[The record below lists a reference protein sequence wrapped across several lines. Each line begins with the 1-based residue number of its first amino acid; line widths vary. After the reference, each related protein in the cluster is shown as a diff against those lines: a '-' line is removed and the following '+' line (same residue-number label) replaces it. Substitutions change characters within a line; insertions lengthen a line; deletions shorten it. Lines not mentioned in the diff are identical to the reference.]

1 MGMDPKLEAYV
12 YQHGGDSLQPLPDAL
27 GRVHRVVFDICCT
40 DQLCEMCDGGLHP
53 QLPSGFKGVFNTL
66 GWMLMCASDA
76 VRYGG
81 HLDGKLLLKD
91 RLRERLEAAM
101 PFWADFCAQ
110 VFAGDG
116 DGSRPF
122 FDAHPEYRDFFAGM
136 AEFAQ
141 DDTTRAVLEDLG
153 AV

>member
-1 MGMDPKLEAYV
+1 
-12 YQHGGDSLQPLPDAL
+12 
-27 GRVHRVVFDICCT
+27 
-40 DQLCEMCDGGLHP
+40 MCDGGFHP
-53 QLPSGFKGVFNTL
+53 QLPSGFKGIFNIL
-66 GWMLMCASDA
+66 GWMLMCASDS

-81 HLDGKLLLKD
+81 HLDGELFLKD
-91 RLRERLEAAM
+91 RVRERLEAAM
-101 PFWADFCAQ
+101 PSWADFCAQ

-141 DDTTRAVLEDLG
+141 DVTTRAILEGLG
-153 AV
+153 AA